1 MKSSK
6 NRSFTKPMLCVAAA
20 ICLGLVLFF
29 IFSAQKTH
37 HLPPEILGEWYSDDP
52 RYQTCFMKIRANFF
66 IIGGADGNIY
76 PYGIRSVSEEA
87 TANSKERY
95 YTLRCEDTEGLALEF
110 RLYYNAETRRLS
122 YKNQQNVI
130 WFKAKKE
137 D

>member
-1 MKSSK
+1 MKSFK
-6 NRSFTKPMLCVAAA
+6 DRGFTKPMLYVAAA

-29 IFSAQKTH
+29 VFSAPKTQQ
-37 HLPPEILGEWYSDDP
+37 LPQNILGEWYSDDP
-52 RYQTCFMKIRANFF
+52 RYQTCFMKISANFF

-76 PYGIRSVSEEA
+76 PYGIKSVTEEA

-95 YTLRCEDTEGLALEF
+95 YTLRCEDAEGLELEF
-110 RLYYNAETRRLS
+110 RLFYDAETGRLS

-137 D
+137 